1 MCKQCSRQRPH
12 WWLFPLYSTRYAGLA
27 SQYGAREAPMR
38 KATTTASIENNSSS
52 SMQDVSKQAESQSQ
66 SNIQSDISRTAKESE
81 RACKTR
87 AASIVHTG
95 PKLTFPFA
103 SSLLVAALLHAVKV
117 FVPVLSGEVFPPAI
131 YAKEAIGTAGHIEA
145 HLIYG
150 CLFVGVCPGA
160 AFQRHQRWEQPR
172 EPSDPRG
179 LVSLMGD
186 RPAWSVWGQFEAE
199 RAGKLWQVWQFRQ
212 LNGIRSWYTHAVLG
226 ELWNP
231 IKFSRHKV

>member
-1 MCKQCSRQRPH
+1 M
-12 WWLFPLYSTRYAGLA
+12 YSTRYAGLA

-52 SMQDVSKQAESQSQ
+52 SMQDVFKQAKASHSQTFSLTFPELRR
-66 SNIQSDISRTAKESE
+66 SPSE
-81 RACKTR
+81 GACKTR

-95 PKLTFPFA
+95 PKLAFPFA

-160 AFQRHQRWEQPR
+160 AFQRHQR
-172 EPSDPRG
+172 
-179 LVSLMGD
+179 
-186 RPAWSVWGQFEAE
+186 
-199 RAGKLWQVWQFRQ
+199 
-212 LNGIRSWYTHAVLG
+212 
-226 ELWNP
+226 
-231 IKFSRHKV
+231 

>member
-1 MCKQCSRQRPH
+1 MCKQCLRQRPH

-52 SMQDVSKQAESQSQ
+52 SMQDVFKQAESQSQ

-81 RACKTR
+81 RACWTR

-172 EPSDPRG
+172 EPSNPRESYESG
-179 LVSLMGD
+179 ESHGQRSPRMIRMG
-186 RPAWSVWGQFEAE
+186 AIWGWT
-199 RAGKLWQVWQFRQ
+199 GWQVMAS
-212 LNGIRSWYTHAVLG
+212 LAVPPAQ
-226 ELWNP
+226 WHSFM
-231 IKFSRHKV
+231 I